1 MLGEHGLG
9 SEHLLVVLNDG
20 HNLCHGLLQGLVL
33 HPPLL
38 APLAASLLVRALVES
53 LFAAR
58 AACRLGLTT
67 TTRSYLWLCH
77 LSAALALPK
86 GSRGR
91 LG

>member
-9 SEHLLVVLNDG
+9 SKHLLVVLNDG

-58 AACRLGLTT
+58 AACRLGLT
-67 TTRSYLWLCH
+67 RSYLWLCH

-86 GSRGR
+86 GRRGR